1 MIPIRAVITATL
13 LALAGAAIACTA
25 ESGPQRMPLL
35 ELYTSEG
42 CNSCPPADRWFGTLA
57 ARGLAPQRVLALAFH
72 VDYWNHLGWKD
83 PFARSAFSER
93 QRDAARRNRA
103 RFVYTPQFLL
113 DGSDYRRGRLR
124 DDITERLA
132 ATGSRAAG
140 AMIRAS
146 ITGEDGQQKLRVEID
161 RIDPS
166 RRGTARAYW
175 AIYENRLSSR
185 VSAGENRGK
194 RLEHEAVVRH
204 LAGPF
209 STGPTGAL
217 DISQPLRRNHDWKI
231 GDLHLAV
238 FVQDAGNGETLQ
250 ALSLPWCMPH
260 S

>member
-1 MIPIRAVITATL
+1 MIPIRTAVSAAL

-25 ESGPQRMPLL
+25 ESGTQRVPLL

-83 PFARSAFSER
+83 SFARSAFSER
-93 QRDAARRNRA
+93 QWDAAQRNRA

-113 DGSDYRRGRLR
+113 DGRDYRRGRLR

-132 ATGSRAAG
+132 ATGSRMAD

-161 RIDPS
+161 RIEPL
-166 RRGTARAYW
+166 RRRTAQTYW

-185 VSAGENRGK
+185 VTAGENRGK

-209 STGPTGAL
+209 SPGPAGTL
-217 DISQPLRRNHDWKI
+217 DIEQPLRRNHDWKI
-231 GDLHLAV
+231 GNLHLAV
-238 FVQDAGNGETLQ
+238 FVQNADNGETLQ
-250 ALSLPWCMPH
+250 SLSLPWCMPH